1 MTKLWIQKKQ
11 WSTIQMILVLSMFG
25 LVQYFVYIFYLYPDV
40 DNSNIRKRS
49 LLTSVGIEHK
59 TYEFG
64 HKARQH
70 FVMDPEYMPF
80 QFGSYGYV
88 PEEVIQSQIEHRYEI
103 EWNPDIWML
112 ETRNYHF
119 ESLLKE
125 MCDYLGI
132 KNVKDLM
139 FIINASSGIN
149 AVFNSIVRY
158 KQLYTSHD
166 CGTYGK
172 EPCKI
177 LRFNTAFETIIN
189 HLDHINSHPDSTAN
203 QIITFNVT
211 RDMLSNTE
219 LLISKL
225 KLYLDKNH
233 KHIILA
239 TFDHAESFPN
249 TIFDA
254 KRLCALFR
262 SYDILTFVDAA
273 QAMGQIDVD
282 IGDIDPD
289 MWLSNGHKWL
299 SSIKGSSVLY
309 VRENLHDVIN
319 PVLITNRWD
328 KSQPIQQKFNWQGT
342 MDDSLWLSL
351 KAALDFRRKFGDEA
365 IKTYSHSLAMEAG
378 EVITK
383 IWKTELLVYNE
394 DNIGSTINPIL
405 PDNYI
410 KWDDDMAALLY
421 ELLWLEYNTIVYIK
435 KFEDVNKVYYCPR
448 IMVTIFHE
456 IEDFVW
462 FAEKTLEILERIR
475 DGYYQDFD
483 VEIDPDMQFMN

>member
-166 CGTYGK
+166 CGTYGR

-189 HLDHINSHPDSTAN
+189 HLDHINSHPDSTVN

-211 RDMLSNTE
+211 LDMLSNTQ

-225 KLYLDKNH
+225 KLFLDTNH
-233 KHIILA
+233 RHIILA
-239 TFDHAESFPN
+239 TFDHAE
-249 TIFDA
+249 
-254 KRLCALFR
+254 
-262 SYDILTFVDAA
+262 
-273 QAMGQIDVD
+273 
-282 IGDIDPD
+282 
-289 MWLSNGHKWL
+289 
-299 SSIKGSSVLY
+299 
-309 VRENLHDVIN
+309 
-319 PVLITNRWD
+319 
-328 KSQPIQQKFNWQGT
+328 
-342 MDDSLWLSL
+342 
-351 KAALDFRRKFGDEA
+351 
-365 IKTYSHSLAMEAG
+365 
-378 EVITK
+378 
-383 IWKTELLVYNE
+383 
-394 DNIGSTINPIL
+394 
-405 PDNYI
+405 
-410 KWDDDMAALLY
+410 
-421 ELLWLEYNTIVYIK
+421 
-435 KFEDVNKVYYCPR
+435 
-448 IMVTIFHE
+448 
-456 IEDFVW
+456 
-462 FAEKTLEILERIR
+462 
-475 DGYYQDFD
+475 
-483 VEIDPDMQFMN
+483 